1 MKQII
6 QYQKTG
12 EMKIQELPLPVIKPG
27 YILVRNAFSVISS
40 GTERTSVET
49 AKASMFGKARSRPD
63 LAKQVI
69 DNAKRDGLKATWEKV
84 QNRLDNYKELGYSCA
99 GIVVESGVEE
109 FRTGDRVACAGASAN
124 HSEYVLVPKNLVA
137 RVPDSVD
144 FEEAAFTTIGAIAM
158 QGVRQADVRIGECV
172 AVIGLGLLGI
182 ITVQIL
188 KSAGCRVIGLDIDDT
203 NFETAKRLGC
213 DETALSNRDSAG
225 IVESFTNGFGTD
237 AVIITA
243 STKSNEPVELAL
255 EFARRKSPVVVV
267 GAVGMNIPRSP
278 FYEKEVEL
286 KISCSYGPGRYDRE
300 YEEAG
305 IDYPYEYAR
314 WTENRNMQSVLELL
328 ADKRL
333 SFKPLVT
340 HYFGI
345 DDGLK
350 AYDLITGKTGEKH
363 LAVLIRYGD
372 FPDKGIVKAGGISIT
387 ERGNDDSVSKPR
399 KAVSKVTAGFIG
411 AGNFAQSYIL
421 PVLKSEKARLK
432 TVVTSK
438 PVNASSVKE
447 KFGFEDC
454 GTDAEKVFSDSEINT
469 VFIASRHDSHGKYV
483 LRAIESGKNVF
494 VEKPLTINQDELNS
508 ISAAYKNS
516 DVNLAVGFNRRFSKS
531 FTEIKK
537 FFAGIKEPKA
547 ILYRV
552 HAGFIPSSHW
562 IQDPLQGGRI
572 IGECCHFI
580 DTMLYLTDSLP
591 VSFSASSIRSD
602 NSAVKSRDNISV
614 IIDFADGSTGTLLY
628 LANGDS
634 SAGKEYCE
642 VFSGGRT
649 AVMDNFVSVSYHA
662 GGRRTIKKSD
672 SKKGH
677 KEEIKHFL
685 NLVSGKEKPHL
696 QFADIAANTEL
707 TFLIA
712 ENIKG

>member
-1 MKQII
+1 
-6 QYQKTG
+6 
-12 EMKIQELPLPVIKPG
+12 MKIQELPIPVIKPG

-49 AKASMFGKARSRPD
+49 AKASMLGKARSRPD
-63 LAKQVI
+63 LVKQVI

-99 GIVVESGVEE
+99 GTVVESGVEE
-109 FRTGDRVACAGASAN
+109 FRKGDRAACAGAGAN
-124 HSEYVLVPKNLVA
+124 HTEYALVPKNLA
-137 RVPDSVD
+137 SRIPDGVNFD
-144 FEEAAFTTIGAIAM
+144 EAAFTTIGAIAM
-158 QGVRQADVRIGECV
+158 QGVRQADVRIGESA
-172 AVIGLGLLGI
+172 AVIGLGLLGL

-188 KSAGCRVIGLDIDDT
+188 KSAGCRVIGLDIDDS
-203 NFETAKRLGC
+203 NFELAKSFGC
-213 DETALSNRDSAG
+213 DATALSDRDSVG
-225 IVESFTNGFGTD
+225 IVETFTNGYGTD

-255 EFARRKSPVVVV
+255 EFARRKSPVVIV

-305 IDYPYEYAR
+305 IDYPYEFAR

-328 ADKRL
+328 ENKKI
-333 SFKPLVT
+333 SFKPLIT

-350 AYDLITGKTGEKH
+350 AYDLITGKTEEKH
-363 LAVLIRYGD
+363 LAVLIKYGD
-372 FPDKGIVKAGGISIT
+372 FTDTNIVKAGSISIL
-387 ERGNDDSVSKPR
+387 ERRDYDSVIKPR
-399 KAVSKVTAGFIG
+399 KAVSRVTAGFIG

-421 PVLKSEKARLK
+421 PVLKSEKVRLK

-494 VEKPLTINQDELNS
+494 VEKPLAINQDELNL
-508 ISAAYKNS
+508 ISAEYKDS
-516 DVNLAVGFNRRFSKS
+516 DVNLAAGFNRRFSKS
-531 FTEIKK
+531 FTDIKK
-537 FFAGIKEPKA
+537 FFANIKEPRA

-580 DTMLYLTDSLP
+580 DTMQYLTDSHP
-591 VSFSASSIRSD
+591 VSFSASSIRSY
-602 NSAVKSRDNISV
+602 NSAVKNSDNITV

-628 LANGDS
+628 LANGDTS
-634 SAGKEYCE
+634 SGKEYCE
-642 VFSGGRT
+642 VYSGGRT
-649 AVMDNFVSVSYHA
+649 AVMENFNSISYHA
-662 GGRRTIKKSD
+662 GGRRTIKKAD
-672 SKKGH
+672 GKKGH
-677 KEEIKHFL
+677 REEIKHFL
-685 NLVSGKEKPHL
+685 RLIGGKEKPMF

-712 ENIKG
+712 DNIRG